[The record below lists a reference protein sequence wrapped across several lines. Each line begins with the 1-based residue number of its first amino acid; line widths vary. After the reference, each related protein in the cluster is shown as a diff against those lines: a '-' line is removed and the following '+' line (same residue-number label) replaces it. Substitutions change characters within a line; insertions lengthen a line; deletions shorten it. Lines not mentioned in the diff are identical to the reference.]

1 MNLKSNTINFNIISK
16 FSQIPLKMIYRG
28 EGFYDLVDFV
38 SIVFDTDYNY
48 WYIQVHVLVPEIV
61 LVLMAE

>member
-28 EGFYDLVDFV
+28 KGFYEIVDFV
-38 SIVFDTDYNY
+38 SIVFDTDYN
-48 WYIQVHVLVPEIV
+48 YIQVHVLVPEIV